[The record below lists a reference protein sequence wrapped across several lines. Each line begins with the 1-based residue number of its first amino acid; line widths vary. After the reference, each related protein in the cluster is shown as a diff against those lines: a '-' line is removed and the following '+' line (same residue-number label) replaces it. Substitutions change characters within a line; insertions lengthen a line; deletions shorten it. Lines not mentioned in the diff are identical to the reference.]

1 MKKLILASAVIS
13 AAALMS
19 SCTAYTTSYSPG
31 YTTTMVGYDYPTYNT
46 WGASYYPRYRY
57 YTPRSYY
64 GIDRMYYGVGYY
76 NRGFAGN

>member
-19 SCTAYTTSYSPG
+19 SCTAYTTTSSPG
-31 YTTTMVGYDYPTYNT
+31 YTTTMVGYDYPRYNT

-57 YTPRSYY
+57 NSPRHYY
-64 GIDRMYYGVGYY
+64 GIDRMYFGGGYY
-76 NRGFAGN
+76 NRGFHFN